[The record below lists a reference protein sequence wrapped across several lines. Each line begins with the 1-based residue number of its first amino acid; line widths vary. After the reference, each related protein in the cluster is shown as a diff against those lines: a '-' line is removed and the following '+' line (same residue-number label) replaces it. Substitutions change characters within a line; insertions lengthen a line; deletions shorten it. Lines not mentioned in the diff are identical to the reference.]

1 MNAHG
6 PYKRKVYKNSF
17 LIYYMVKRELL
28 LIFLFVLLLN
38 EVSALGISPAI
49 VEIDFLPGGTREI
62 TYSVYTE
69 DPTAEIEV
77 FAGGD
82 LLEYV
87 ILSEKKLIGGGNFK
101 FSIKFPDNIDRPG
114 LHKIGIGAREVSGLN
129 EDEFIG
135 TKVEIIGVVKVN
147 VPYPGKYVEIDLN
160 IKDGNNDGGI
170 PLEVSV
176 SNKGKENLD
185 VNAHVEFY
193 ENVGNFRKGKMVY
206 DMLFRPFFLEAGKDK
221 SLKKGLNT
229 TDFKAGNYIAEAVV
243 NYGDEVR
250 VNRTFRIGS
259 LFVNITNFTQF
270 LPKKGIERFFI
281 DVESKWND
289 YIESIYADINI
300 SNGTKITGLRTPP
313 VDLNSWET
321 KRLEGF
327 LDTSDL
333 LGEYKTNITLYYHYG
348 EGRSSASGELLVF
361 EVKKG
366 ISFIFV
372 AIIGVIILIITSVI
386 IFLVLLQRRKKRGRK

>member
-1 MNAHG
+1 MCLGNVYKIMNAHG

-49 VEIDFLPGGTREI
+49 GEIDFLPGGTREI

-69 DPTAEIEV
+69 DPAAEIEV

-147 VPYPGKYVEIDLN
+147 VPYPVKYVEIDLN

-259 LFVNITNFTQF
+259 LFVNITN
-270 LPKKGIERFFI
+270 
-281 DVESKWND
+281 
-289 YIESIYADINI
+289 
-300 SNGTKITGLRTPP
+300 
-313 VDLNSWET
+313 
-321 KRLEGF
+321 
-327 LDTSDL
+327 
-333 LGEYKTNITLYYHYG
+333 
-348 EGRSSASGELLVF
+348 
-361 EVKKG
+361 
-366 ISFIFV
+366 
-372 AIIGVIILIITSVI
+372 
-386 IFLVLLQRRKKRGRK
+386 